1 MFTFRLRTLK
11 ALQSSP
17 FIINEREFLMN
28 SSRIHWV
35 RALIGGFLA
44 ELAVFVVVVPILMT
58 AGQHP
63 LLYVAPVASLVM
75 CFVFAVWVGRGIES
89 RFVLH
94 GVLVG
99 VVATL
104 IYVALTRAHPE
115 PAAYLVAHALKILGG
130 AAGGFVAARRRL
142 VATPTNAPAN

>member
-1 MFTFRLRTLK
+1 
-11 ALQSSP
+11 
-17 FIINEREFLMN
+17 MN
-28 SSRIHWV
+28 SSKRIHWV

-63 LLYVAPVASLVM
+63 LLYVAPAASLVM
-75 CFVFAVWVGRGIES
+75 CFLFAFWVGRRIES

-94 GVLVG
+94 GILVG

-104 IYVALTRAHPE
+104 IYVGLTRAQPE
-115 PAAYLVAHALKILGG
+115 PPAYLLAHVLKILGG
-130 AAGGFVAARRRL
+130 AAGGFVALRRR
-142 VATPTNAPAN
+142 AAPTPTNVPAH